1 MLPWCGQENLYLY
14 LHTKLIRNTVSF
26 LGQQL
31 QIWRPHESLRFY
43 PTQLIRRDSA
53 RNCGL
58 IRVKWNNNTYSMVQ
72 SPSWEANWFA
82 ASQRNH
88 PACERFLTL
97 IFYREG
103 LLAPLPTP
111 PPPPPPAH
119 PPPPPP
125 KKPAPP
131 GGGGGGGGGAQSVE
145 WLRIAR
151 PRNHGSVSG
160 R

>member
-111 PPPPPPAH
+111 PPPAGGPPLVGCRRLLIQFIRSY
-119 PPPPPP
+119 PPSEAVPLS
-125 KKPAPP
+125 AT
-131 GGGGGGGGGAQSVE
+131 
-145 WLRIAR
+145 W
-151 PRNHGSVSG
+151 G
-160 R
+160 RAMPWNNDSF

>member
-97 IFYREG
+97 IFYRG
-103 LLAPLPTP
+103 GFLAPPP
-111 PPPPPPAH
+111 PPPPPPAGG
-119 PPPPPP
+119 PPLVGCRRLLIQFIRSYPPSEAVPLS
-125 KKPAPP
+125 AT
-131 GGGGGGGGGAQSVE
+131 
-145 WLRIAR
+145 W
-151 PRNHGSVSG
+151 G
-160 R
+160 RAMPWNNDSF